1 MKVAAV
7 IAAYN
12 EGENIGP
19 LCRRLLATFRA
30 MPAVHFGLIF
40 VVEGDDGTEQI
51 LRQLALDTREIS
63 ILRPSEAAGLGAA
76 FRIGFQAVPA
86 DVDLVV
92 TMDADL
98 NHSPEDIPR
107 LVAALESEGADIAI
121 GSRLTPGGSS
131 LGVPRWKLLLS
142 GAMNLAIQYL
152 FHAGVRDQTSGYRV
166 YRAEV
171 IRDLRYSNNGYA
183 FLPELLTLAT
193 ARGYRST
200 ECPITFKYRRFGR
213 SKMYILPTTVSYLRY
228 LAGYWRHAFR
238 AFVGAGRPAGNESR
252 LARARPDRAL
262 DPGSRAV
269 HDLSESKGIPK
280 GPGL

>member
-12 EGENIGP
+12 EGENIDP
-19 LCRRLLATFRA
+19 LCRRLLATLRA
-30 MPAVHFGLIF
+30 MPEVDFALIF
-40 VVEGDDGTEQI
+40 VVEGDDGTERI
-51 LRQLALDTREIS
+51 LRRLALDAPEIS

-76 FRIGFQAVPA
+76 FRVGFQAVAA
-86 DVDLVV
+86 DADLVV

-98 NHSPEDIPR
+98 NHAPEDIPR
-107 LVAALESEGADIAI
+107 LIAAIESEGADIAI

-200 ECPITFKYRRFGR
+200 ECPITFKYRQFGR
-213 SKMYILPTTVSYLRY
+213 SKMFILPTTVSYLRY
-228 LAGYWRHAFR
+228 FAEYWRHAFR
-238 AFVGAGRPAGNESR
+238 ALAAARGSAGNKKG
-252 LARARPDRAL
+252 LGGARRDRAL
-262 DPGSRAV
+262 DPGS
-269 HDLSESKGIPK
+269 SPSP
-280 GPGL
+280 GPSRNDGRDSPSR